1 MMQPLDTGLALLGQG
16 QWHRMTLGADFR
28 ILSGGEQL
36 VPRDGAPRLDQLL
49 AQESRERLLRL
60 AGSAPGAGDGGT
72 FHGVDGTPWEFVLV
86 SLGEGFSVFYRD
98 LAGRLDVMERL
109 ALFYRHFHTTPTGLC
124 ITDPEGAI
132 QEANRSFLELY
143 GYRPEE
149 VVGQNPRI
157 LKSGRQSPEA
167 YQQMWE
173 GISDP
178 ARANWSG
185 EIVNRKKS
193 GEEVEVHLTV
203 SAVHDGTGKHRGY
216 IASTVD
222 LTGRRLLER
231 ELVAQNRE
239 LQELNRLKGD
249 LMAITSH
256 DLKSP
261 LNAMVSRAR
270 LLSELSEQI
279 TPEKREEQT
288 QKIIE
293 AGGKMAAFIDELLD
307 LDKMEAGLYRLESG
321 RLHLDTLLASCI
333 ETNLPG
339 ARRRG
344 VGITLSLDGA
354 AAPLRGDLMKLEQ
367 LFNNLISNAVKFS
380 PDGAAIR
387 VCYRERPG
395 EAKLVTVEDE
405 GPGIPEEE
413 LPHIF
418 DRYYQVKQRGSLPK
432 RVHGAGL
439 GLSIVSHVAALHG
452 GAVRAANRPE
462 GGCSFQVSL
471 PARVPAQSGRDL
483 AALIVDPHGE
493 ISGALE
499 GPLRRKGVSCYFAR
513 NFHEVGRIGE
523 RERPELV
530 FATTGARDD
539 ELSAYLGS
547 RDGGVLRV
555 GIGKGEGEVA
565 HAPFDCLLV
574 PPVLDLEIYQLLEAL
589 LRAEAGDG
597 A

>member
-1 MMQPLDTGLALLGQG
+1 MTHPLDTGLPLLDQG
-16 QWHRMTLGADFR
+16 GWHRMTLAADFS
-28 ILSGGEQL
+28 ILSGGEHL
-36 VPRDGAPRLDQLL
+36 LANGGATRLDQLL
-49 AQESRERLLRL
+49 SGESRERLARL
-60 AGSAPGAGDGGT
+60 AGSAAGEGEGGT
-72 FHGVDGTPWEFVLV
+72 FWGADGTPWELVLV

-98 LAGRLDVMERL
+98 PAGRLDAVERL

-124 ITDPEGAI
+124 ITDREGAI
-132 QEANRSFLELY
+132 LEANGSFLQLY
-143 GYRPEE
+143 GYTPAE
-149 VVGQNPRI
+149 VLGQNPRI
-157 LKSGRQSPEA
+157 LKSGRQSPDA
-167 YQQMWE
+167 YEQMWR

-185 EIVNRKKS
+185 EIINRKKS
-193 GEEVEVHLTV
+193 GEEVEVHLTI
-203 SAVHDGTGKHRGY
+203 SAVHDGAGRHRGY

-231 ELVAQNRE
+231 ELLAQNQALRE
-239 LQELNRLKGD
+239 LSRLKSD

-270 LLSELSEQI
+270 LLSELSDELSAEQRGEQI
-279 TPEKREEQT
+279 G
-288 QKIIE
+288 KIIE
-293 AGGKMAAFIDELLD
+293 AGGKMATFIDELLD
-307 LDKMEAGLYRLESG
+307 LEKMEAGLYRMESA

-333 ETNLPG
+333 ETNLPA

-344 VGITLSLDGA
+344 IGISLSVDGS
-354 AAPLRGDLMKLEQ
+354 AAPLRGDLIKLEQ
-367 LFNNLISNAVKFS
+367 LFNNILSNAIKFS

-387 VCYRERPG
+387 VRYRERPG
-395 EAKLVTVEDE
+395 EAKLVTVDDE

-413 LPHIF
+413 LAQIF
-418 DRYYQVKQRGSLPK
+418 DRYYQVRQAGGVPR

-439 GLSIVSHVAALHG
+439 GLSIVSQIASLHG
-452 GAVRAANRPE
+452 GEVRAANRPE

-471 PARVPAQSGRDL
+471 PARVRAQSGRDL
-483 AALIVDPHGE
+483 AALIVDPE
-493 ISGALE
+493 QELSGVLA

-530 FATTGARDD
+530 FAAAGARSE
-539 ELSAYLGS
+539 ELRAFLGS
-547 RDGGVLRV
+547 LGEGVLRV
-555 GIGKGEGEVA
+555 GIGDGEEA
-565 HAPFDCLLV
+565 AAAPHFDCLLA

-589 LRAEAGDG
+589 LGAEAGNG
-597 A
+597 G